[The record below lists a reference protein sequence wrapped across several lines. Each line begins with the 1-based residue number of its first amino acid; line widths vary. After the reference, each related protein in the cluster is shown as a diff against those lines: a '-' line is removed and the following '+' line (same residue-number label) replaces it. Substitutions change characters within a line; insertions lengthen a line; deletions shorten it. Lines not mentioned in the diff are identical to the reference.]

1 MDKKSNIQNKHP
13 KPVSGNIFLLISP
26 KGATILILGLAS
38 LNRLSKLNTVEVIRS
53 LDFTSFTEAFKIST
67 VRTHFSDSKK
77 IHTEKVITLFVVLLL
92 KVVF

>member
-1 MDKKSNIQNKHP
+1 MVNNSISFAESILMVMKSNIPNKHT

-53 LDFTSFTEAFKIST
+53 LDLTSFYRSFKDLIC
-67 VRTHFSDSKK
+67 KN
-77 IHTEKVITLFVVLLL
+77 
-92 KVVF
+92 